1 MLARIGVFVKLWFS
15 VLSVLSNLKSHIII
29 YPVGTNA
36 DAPSNPSNS
45 QQTGLNN
52 SKYASNIKFSI
63 VTH

>member
-1 MLARIGVFVKLWFS
+1 MLAHIGVIVKLWF
-15 VLSVLSNLKSHIII
+15 SVLSNLKSHIII

-36 DAPSNPSNS
+36 DAPTNPSNS